1 VDVRVVTVDAGA
13 IGAAERIC
21 RDEMAA
27 VAAAIDRFDPGSE
40 LSRLTGRAGRAGQV
54 DRAGVAGRAEDA
66 SVEVSPVLAACV
78 RAALDAAVETDGL
91 VDPTVGSDLRR
102 AGYTVDVDEIDAD
115 APYPEARPQRRSW
128 RDIRLTEPGDGST
141 GRSAGGA
148 ATLRLPADVVLDF
161 GATAKAL
168 AADRAARRAAA
179 QLGTG
184 VLVSLG
190 GDVSAAGPEPV
201 AGWRVRLQDGP
212 AEPAWTVTLRGAGG
226 VATSSLLHRV
236 WMRAG
241 RQVSHI
247 IDPRT
252 GQPVPPV
259 WRTVAVIAPTC
270 LAANVWSTAAMVLGP
285 DAPAR
290 LKARRPAL
298 LVPEAGEPLEV
309 GGWPRLARRIA

>member
-1 VDVRVVTVDAGA
+1 MAAPFGVARWRDWSVDVRVVTVDARA
-13 IGAAERIC
+13 IAAAERIC

-27 VAAAIDRFDPGSE
+27 VAAAIDRFDPESE
-40 LSRLTGRAGRAGQV
+40 LSRLTGRV
-54 DRAGVAGRAEDA
+54 GRAEEVTA
-66 SVEVSPVLAACV
+66 EVSPMLAACV
-78 RAALDAAVETDGL
+78 RAALDAAAETDGL

-128 RDIRLTEPGDGST
+128 RDIRLTGSGDGNTS
-141 GRSAGGA
+141 GSA

-168 AADRAARRAAA
+168 AADRAARRAAT

-184 VLVSLG
+184 VLASLG

-201 AGWRVRLQDGP
+201 GGWRIRLQDGP

-226 VATSSLLHRV
+226 IATSSLLHRV

-241 RQVSHI
+241 RQAGHI

-270 LAANVWSTAAMVLGP
+270 LAANVWSTAAMVLGR

-290 LKARRPAL
+290 LKARHPAL

-309 GGWPRLARRIA
+309 GGWPRLARRTA